1 MKKMWVA
8 MTIVSTVVGLNNVPE
23 AIRSF
28 DTFTRPDYA
37 DLFTVST
44 SMAADMSAEE
54 WARAS
59 LEDMP
64 TGRSAPSLWRLLGL

>member
-1 MKKMWVA
+1 